1 MQSPPKTGEWWL
13 CHTDVDYDSD
23 MGEDD
28 DTYYAEVVAVHID
41 DGLANSAYDVQDVGE
56 EAELEKRV
64 VLSRSN
70 T

>member
-1 MQSPPKTGEWWL
+1 
-13 CHTDVDYDSD
+13 